1 MIIGLSRLIDI
12 IVSLNRRFRQAQ
24 IEKKLKQR
32 YVSVDPFS
40 LYNNDITL
48 WRKLYRI
55 SELVPILDYKDET
68 WNQVVYLKIFMLLHS
83 IGLYSGEK
91 REFNSILQETK
102 KVQITSDKHIKL
114 ISSGIFNDWIYLTT
128 FNHKFSN
135 VRLDIH
141 VKFNSIFKEFQL
153 AFRHKSLFERLR
165 FRIVD
170 GTTLVS
176 EIVTNGFFSSPISQ
190 IPFNLE
196 IGRVYEMSLIC
207 LDGFYGFSIDGNSL
221 MVIHDTQYSNE
232 NGELAVVLWDDKK
245 SNIDVEIINLSLYGI
260 S

>member
-1 MIIGLSRLIDI
+1 M
-12 IVSLNRRFRQAQ
+12 
-24 IEKKLKQR
+24 
-32 YVSVDPFS
+32 
-40 LYNNDITL
+40 
-48 WRKLYRI
+48 
-55 SELVPILDYKDET
+55 
-68 WNQVVYLKIFMLLHS
+68 
-83 IGLYSGEK
+83 
-91 REFNSILQETK
+91 
-102 KVQITSDKHIKL
+102 
-114 ISSGIFNDWIYLTT
+114 
-128 FNHKFSN
+128 
-135 VRLDIH
+135 
-141 VKFNSIFKEFQL
+141 